1 MTKDKHQLNSELGI
15 EDFSQGPPNPF
26 GMFEQVLSFHQ
37 QLLRGG
43 IVSDEILRIGVRTL
57 RRQFDYASSL
67 GNNFATMGNA
77 SSDFLQKITAASAA
91 DWQRT
96 SELAATWTKE
106 TSQHAKH

>member
-1 MTKDKHQLNSELGI
+1 MTKDKHQLNSGLGI
-15 EDFSQGPPNPF
+15 EDFSQGPPDPF

-96 SELAATWTKE
+96 TELAATWKE

>member
-1 MTKDKHQLNSELGI
+1 MTTDKRQLNSGLGI
-15 EDFSQGPPNPF
+15 EDYPQGGLDPF

-43 IVSDEILRIGVRTL
+43 IVSGEMLRIGVRTL

-67 GNNFATMGNA
+67 GNNLATIGNT
-77 SSDFLQKITAASAA
+77 SSDFLQKMTAASAA

-96 SELAATWTKE
+96 SDLAASWTKE
-106 TSQHAKH
+106 TSQHARH